1 MRDAT
6 TSAAAP
12 STRDATVKR
21 RREFAAEMR
30 AKGYKRVMRWVP
42 DPENPTFAEQRKRDL
57 QALAE
62 HPAPIQTSSSSEHS
76 WHLTHPLQ

>member
-30 AKGYKRVMRWVP
+30 AKGYKRVVRWVP
-42 DPENPTFAEQRKRDL
+42 DPENPTFVEQRKRDL

-62 HPAPIQTSSSSEHS
+62 HQRA
-76 WHLTHPLQ
+76 HPDELI

>member
-6 TSAAAP
+6 TTAVTP
-12 STRDATVKR
+12 SQRADALKL

-30 AKGYKRVMRWVP
+30 AKGYKRVVRWVP
-42 DPENPTFAEQRKRDL
+42 DLANTTFAEQRKREL

-62 HPAPIQTSSSSEHS
+62 HQRAHPDELIE
-76 WHLTHPLQ
+76 LTADDVKGWV

>member
-1 MRDAT
+1 MSDAT
-6 TSAAAP
+6 TSAATL

-57 QALAE
+57 QALVE
-62 HPAPIQTSSSSEHS
+62 HHRAHPNDLIE
-76 WHLTHPLQ
+76 LTADDVQVWV

>member
-6 TSAAAP
+6 TTAAAP
-12 STRDATVKR
+12 PARDSIVKR

-42 DPENPTFAEQRKRDL
+42 DPENPTFVEQRKRDL

-62 HPAPIQTSSSSEHS
+62 HQRAHPDELIE
-76 WHLTHPLQ
+76 LTDEDVKGWV

>member
-6 TSAAAP
+6 TSAATL

-30 AKGYKRVMRWVP
+30 AKGYKRVVRWVP

-62 HPAPIQTSSSSEHS
+62 HQRAHPNELIE
-76 WHLTHPLQ
+76 LTADDVQGWV

>member
-6 TSAAAP
+6 TSAATL

-30 AKGYKRVMRWVP
+30 AKGYKRVVRWVP

-57 QALAE
+57 QVLAE
-62 HPAPIQTSSSSEHS
+62 HQRAHPNDLIE
-76 WHLTHPLQ
+76 LTADDVQVWV